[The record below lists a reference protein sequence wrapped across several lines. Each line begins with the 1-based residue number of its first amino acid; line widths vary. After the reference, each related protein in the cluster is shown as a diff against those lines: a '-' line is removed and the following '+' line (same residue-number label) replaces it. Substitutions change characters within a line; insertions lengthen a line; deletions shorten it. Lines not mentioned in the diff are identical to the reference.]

1 MAWRA
6 PSLLPASP
14 RDGRDVYSVSRL
26 NREARGLIEGGLGI
40 VWLEGEVS
48 NFARPASGHWY
59 FSLKD
64 DSAQVRCAMFRQRNA
79 LVAVQPRDG
88 MQVLVRARVSL
99 YEPRGDFQLILDH
112 LEEAGEGELRR
123 RFEALK
129 RRLEAEGLFA
139 TERKRPIPG
148 LPRSIGVISS
158 PTGAALRDVLHV
170 LGRRFPA
177 IPVILYPVPVQ
188 GEGAAPR
195 IAAALRTASDRAE
208 TDVLILARGGGSLED
223 LWAFNEE
230 VVARAIVASA
240 IPVVS
245 AVGHEV
251 DFTIADM
258 AADLRAPTPSAAA
271 EVVVPDA
278 AEWFRSLEASR
289 RRLTGALRRRLAE
302 RRETLGWAARRLKQ
316 LHPALL
322 LERQAQRLDEL
333 GARLAGAM
341 RGEIELVSHRLA
353 RRRAELA
360 SASPTARLAGLGGR
374 LGVLEAR
381 LAPALAARLESAR
394 SRLSGTA
401 RALHAVSPLGT
412 LERGYAIVAL
422 VESGRVLTDASA
434 AAPGAEI
441 EARLAR
447 GRLRARVLRS
457 LD

>member
-6 PSLLPASP
+6 PPAP
-14 RDGRDVYSVSRL
+14 RASSREGRDVYTVSRL

-40 VWLEGEVS
+40 VWLEGELS

-64 DSAQVRCAMFRQRNA
+64 DTAQVRCAMFRQRNA
-79 LVAVQPRDG
+79 LVTFPPRDG

-99 YEPRGDFQLILDH
+99 YEPRGDFQLIVDH

-139 TERKRPIPG
+139 TERKRPIPA
-148 LPRSIGVISS
+148 LPRCIGVVSS
-158 PTGAALRDVLHV
+158 PTGAALRDILHV

-177 IPVILYPVPVQ
+177 VPVVLYPAPVQ

-195 IAAALRTASDRAE
+195 IAAALRTASERAE
-208 TDVLILARGGGSLED
+208 ADVLILARGGGSLED

-230 VVARAIVASA
+230 VVARAIVASVV
-240 IPVVS
+240 PVVS

-278 AEWFRSLEASR
+278 AEWLRGLEASR
-289 RRLTGALRRRLAE
+289 RRLAGALYRQLAE

-333 GARLAGAM
+333 AGRLAGAM
-341 RGEIELVSHRLA
+341 RGEIELASHRLA
-353 RRRAELA
+353 ARRAELA
-360 SASPTARLAGLGGR
+360 SLSPAARLAGLQGR
-374 LGVLEAR
+374 LRVLEAR
-381 LAPALAARLESAR
+381 LVPALAARLESAR

-412 LERGYAIVAL
+412 LERGYAIVTLA
-422 VESGRVLTDASA
+422 ESGRVLTDASGA
-434 AAPGAEI
+434 VPGEEI

-447 GRLRARVLRS
+447 GRLRARVLRR